1 MPSAEILLLVYFTVN
16 SGLPSITA
24 TYGGDSQHAGS
35 SGHTQFLGMGT
46 EGTYEAPTGPSGQYP
61 NEVVLNTEVPV
72 NGTTVEGTVQG
83 PDPHPIPVPIVLPGI
98 SPALDASS
106 AADLRIVEAS
116 RARWTLAAHRTRRR
130 SPNWTRAS
138 KSSAP
143 GPWN

>member
-1 MPSAEILLLVYFTVN
+1 VPSAEILLLVYFTVN

-130 SPNWTRAS
+130 SPNWTRA
-138 KSSAP
+138 
-143 GPWN
+143 